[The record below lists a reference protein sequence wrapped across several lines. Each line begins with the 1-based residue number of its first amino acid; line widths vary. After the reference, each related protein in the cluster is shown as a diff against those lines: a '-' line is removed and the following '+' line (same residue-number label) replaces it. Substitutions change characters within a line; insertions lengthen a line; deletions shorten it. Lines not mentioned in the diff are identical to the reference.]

1 MSLANYLQVVYIGK
15 KKKEVERGRHLSYLQ
30 HQKLKQLEIT
40 QRSLSVPSL
49 SCFLDPS
56 AQEVLA
62 LLVEY
67 IHARNKQINL

>member
-1 MSLANYLQVVYIGK
+1 MSLANYQVVYIGG
-15 KKKEVERGRHLSYLQ
+15 KKKEVERGRHLSYLR

-40 QRSLSVPSL
+40 PRSLSVPSL
-49 SCFLDPS
+49 FCFLDPS